1 MKKISLFN
9 ILIFTGILCFCGLA
23 GSAVIIIQDQSSDL
37 NEALIAYYPFN
48 DNVRDESGNGLNGIT
63 SGAALISD
71 RNGNSNSALQFD
83 GRDDY
88 VDCGDD
94 SIFKMQDGGTIAAWI
109 YPYGKGGDGNGY
121 GRIIDKS
128 NDYDGIGG
136 YSLFMSGEIERVHFE
151 MDNIR
156 LKSTDGSTPYNHWT
170 HVAVTFD
177 GSHRKIFINGVLNA
191 SDNETILPANVVTN
205 LYIGNR
211 AGDPDRGFDGIIDEV
226 RLYGYALSETDIQA
240 LYSSTEIQVDHST
253 KKDPPS
259 EVVILTPQTEAEI
272 ANCPV
277 VFGNMRANLN
287 FPAYSSPVDIYIAI
301 MNSSGMLLFLNS
313 DAQLTT
319 AFSAYAIGTTSM
331 FNAEHAVTDSSLASA
346 LTGQCF
352 IFWLIAPSNGGDLIS
367 SLNDNIYEI
376 GSYETDGSIDI
387 FSPKIVQL
395 IPTETDAISVAWLA
409 NSSSKIF
416 EVHVGTSDGFTPSSA
431 TLKKEVSGEFQADI
445 SGLNA
450 GTTYYVLVVARNQND
465 DAFAAED
472 YWRVTTN
479 STPMEFS
486 SDVALISAQA
496 AGLGI
501 AEISGD
507 TYLFQKN
514 GTEQLPESGSII
526 VGEDDEIGYLRKVD
540 TVSVTGDEI
549 FLETSY
555 ATLSEAITAGRIS
568 NTVRLFAPS
577 SENSRR
583 SLTST
588 AKGYKIDRSVKS
600 DGSAFTRMEWK
611 NKLLAVEEKISPD
624 FVPSTNRKGFRKV
637 DLLKATSEQ
646 EYQYYFRDSDKDGYG
661 DAKNWK
667 LSLSKPSGYISDNT
681 DCDDTEAEIHP
692 GAMEIPENGIDENCD
707 GSDGDDVLLPDV
719 NNQITLEAS
728 LEFQPSMRTDIGWHT
743 EWLQPVIDS
752 GEVIAIGT
760 FRAQMSARYKFD
772 AAYKWGT
779 SDKPNEKELWERTWT
794 SVYLA
799 GGVPVFQ
806 EIILTLKAQSWA
818 NASAE
823 IDTTATAFAET
834 EIEMGVRYN
843 PGTQKWE
850 PVTATGFGSGLTA
863 TLHAEGV
870 VEGEV
875 RLVPNLEVKF
885 YKVAGVNM
893 SLEPYS
899 HGLISYGLDSSLS
912 GPTISQFSHFDF
924 YMGMDCKMSLT
935 LQPIFDNDNP
945 LYSGTLYDYIWPIF
959 ELPQFSITSTHSG
972 ESYFFNAGIKDG
984 ANNEFERNSIEWEVY
999 DPDGDRT
1006 PLGNGAYDG
1015 FTTAEFTPNS
1025 DGTYFI
1031 LMSGYGQLGSWFG
1044 EIARRY
1050 TTIELEVDTS
1060 KYYPDDDGDGYG
1072 DPAFPINAASQPS
1085 GYVTDNTDCDDT
1097 DPTIHPGAVEIPGDG
1112 IDQDCDD
1119 IDPAGSQG
1127 DTFTNSLGMIFVR
1140 IEPGTFMMGSPEDEW
1155 GRGSDEPLHEVTLTQ
1170 GYYMQTTEV
1179 TQGQWEALMGSNP
1192 SYFSNCGDDCPVEQ
1206 VSRYDAHQ
1214 FIEALNDMEEG
1225 TYALPTEA
1233 QWEYAARAGTTTAFA
1248 NGDIDETASY
1258 YTPDPNLDVIGW
1270 YSGNSEANYSG
1281 CYSSSPPI
1289 RRCTGTQPVAQK
1301 DANAWGLYDMHGNVY
1316 EWCKDGY
1323 TTKYGSEN
1331 GTDSVTDPI
1340 GNPSSSGQVAKGGA
1354 WNTSNAT
1361 CRSANRYSPK
1371 SYITD
1376 SENIGFRLK
1385 WLP

>member
-1 MKKISLFN
+1 MKRISWLN
-9 ILIFTGILCFCGLA
+9 ILAFVVMLWFCRLAESTGI
-23 GSAVIIIQDQSSDL
+23 IQGQSPDL

-48 DNVRDESGNGLNGIT
+48 GNANDESGNGHNGIP
-63 SGAALISD
+63 SGAALIFD
-71 RNGNSNSALQFD
+71 RNGNYNSALQFD
-83 GRDDY
+83 GKDDY

-109 YPYGKGGDGNGY
+109 YPYEKGGDGDGY

-128 NDYDGIGG
+128 NDYDGMGG

-156 LKSTDGSTPYNHWT
+156 LKSTNGSTPYNHWT

-177 GSHRKIFINGVLNA
+177 GTHRKIFINGELNA
-191 SDNETILPANVVTN
+191 SDNETILPANVVTD

-226 RLYGYALSETDIQA
+226 RLYAYALDETEIQA
-240 LYSSTEIQVDHST
+240 LYSSTEIQVNHPT

-272 ANCPV
+272 TNCPV
-277 VFGNMRANLN
+277 VFRNMSANLN

-301 MNSSGMLLFLNS
+301 MNSSGMLVFLNS
-313 DAQLTT
+313 EAQLTT
-319 AFSAYAIGTTSM
+319 AFSAYAIGTTSIL
-331 FNAEHAVTDSSLASA
+331 NAEHSVTDSSLAST
-346 LTGQCF
+346 LTGRCF
-352 IFWLIAPSNGGDLIS
+352 IFWLVAPSNGGDLIS

-376 GSYETDGSIDI
+376 GSYETDGNTDSLT
-387 FSPKIVQL
+387 PKIVQL
-395 IPTETDAISVAWLA
+395 IPTGMNTISVAWLA
-409 NSSSKIF
+409 NSSNENF
-416 EVHVGTSDGFTPSSA
+416 EVHVSTSNGFTPSSA

-445 SGLNA
+445 SDLKA
-450 GTTYYVLVVARNQND
+450 GTTYYVLVIARTQNGD
-465 DAFAAED
+465 TFAEEE
-472 YWRVTTN
+472 YWRVKTN
-479 STPMEFS
+479 NAPMVLS
-486 SDVALISAQA
+486 SDVALISSQD
-496 AGLGI
+496 AGLGM

-507 TYLFQKN
+507 TYIFQKN

-526 VGEDDEIGYLRKVD
+526 VGEDDESGYLRKVD
-540 TVSVTGDEI
+540 AVAVAGNDI
-549 FLETSY
+549 IIETSY
-555 ATLSEAITAGRIS
+555 ATLSEAVTAGRLS
-568 NTVRLFAPS
+568 NIVRLFAPNFES
-577 SENSRR
+577 NRR
-583 SLTST
+583 SLAST
-588 AKGYKIDRSVKS
+588 VNGYKVNRSVKN
-600 DGSAFTRMEWK
+600 DGSAFTRMEWR
-611 NKLLAVEEKISPD
+611 NKLLVVEEKISPD
-624 FVPSTNRKGFRKV
+624 FLPSTNRKGFRKV
-637 DLLKATSEQ
+637 DLLKATSKQ

-707 GSDGDDVLLPDV
+707 GSDGDDVLLPDI
-719 NNQITLEAS
+719 NNQIILEAN

-899 HGLISYGLDSSLS
+899 HGLISYDLDSSLS

-924 YMGMDCKMSLT
+924 YLGIDCNMSLT

-945 LYSGTLYDYIWPIF
+945 LYSGNLYKYSWPIF
-959 ELPQFSITSTHSG
+959 DLPQFAINSTHSG
-972 ESYFFNAGIKDG
+972 ESYLLSAGIDDG
-984 ANNEFERNSIEWEVY
+984 ANNKFINKSIQWEVY
-999 DPDGDRT
+999 DPDGYT
-1006 PLGNGAYDG
+1006 TSLAGGVYDG
-1015 FTTAEFTPNS
+1015 SKTAEFIPDS
-1025 DGTYFI
+1025 EGTYFI
-1031 LMSGYGQLGSWFG
+1031 LMSGYGQLGTWFG

-1072 DPAFPINAASQPS
+1072 DPAFPIDAASQPS

-1097 DPTIHPGAVEIPGDG
+1097 DPTIHPGAVEIPGDD

-1127 DTFTNSLGMIFVR
+1127 ETYTNSLGMTFVH

-1179 TQGQWEALMGSNP
+1179 TQGQWKALMDSNP
-1192 SYFSNCGDDCPVEQ
+1192 SYFSNCGEDCPVEQ
-1206 VSRYDAHQ
+1206 VSRYDAHKL
-1214 FIEALNDMEEG
+1214 IDVLNSMGEG

-1233 QWEYAARAGTTTAFA
+1233 QWEYAARAGTTTAFS
-1248 NGDIDETASY
+1248 NGDINETT
-1258 YTPDPNLDVIGW
+1258 YTVEYDPNLDPIGW
-1270 YSGNSEANYSG
+1270 YAYNSDATYSG
-1281 CYSSSPPI
+1281 CYKKVLAG
-1289 RRCTGTQPVAQK
+1289 CFGTQPVAQK
-1301 DANAWGLYDMHGNVY
+1301 YANAWGLYDMHGNVY
-1316 EWCKDGY
+1316 EWCEDGY
-1323 TTKYGSEN
+1323 NTKYGSTN
-1331 GTDSVTDPI
+1331 GTDSVTDPV
-1340 GNPSSSGQVAKGGA
+1340 GNRSSSSGVVHGGSWYNDA
-1354 WNTSNAT
+1354 AS
-1361 CRSANRYSPK
+1361 CRSANRYKYDPYSK
-1371 SYITD
+1371 DEI
-1376 SENIGFRLK
+1376 IGFRLK